1 MTTLDIYNKIKNQ
14 KKMIIILTGQPHSGK
29 TTIAKHLKKAIEISF
44 GYRQVFNIDG
54 DDLREVLN
62 NKDYSE
68 QGRRKNIETAHAI
81 AKYLQ
86 KQSIKNDVIIS
97 LVSPYRDL
105 REKLKSEINCQEF
118 YIHTTEIR
126 GRENFHVGNYEKPLE
141 NFIGVDTTNVSEI
154 ETVNDI
160 LNNIKL

>member
-1 MTTLDIYNKIKNQ
+1 
-14 KKMIIILTGQPHSGK
+14 MIIILTGQPHSGK
-29 TTIAKHLKKAIEISF
+29 TTIANYLKTALQTSF
-44 GYRQVFNIDG
+44 IDGKIYNIDG
-54 DDLREVLN
+54 DDLREILD

-86 KQSIKNDVIIS
+86 KQNPLNHIIIS

-105 REKLKSEINCQEF
+105 REKLKSELDCKEF

-126 GRENFHVGNYEKPLE
+126 GRENFHVANYEMPLE
-141 NFIGVDTTNVSEI
+141 NFVDVDTTNDSEL
-154 ETVNDI
+154 ETLNEI
-160 LNNIKL
+160 LNNLKF

>member
-1 MTTLDIYNKIKNQ
+1 
-14 KKMIIILTGQPHSGK
+14 MIIILTGQPHSGK
-29 TTIAKHLKKAIEISF
+29 TTIAKHLKTVIEISF
-44 GYRQVFNIDG
+44 PYRHAYIVDG
-54 DDLREVLN
+54 DDLREILK

-105 REKLKSEINCQEF
+105 REELKSEFSCQEF

-126 GRENFHVGNYEKPLE
+126 GRENFHVPNYEVPLE
-141 NFIGVDTTNVSEI
+141 KFIDIDTTNVSEI
-154 ETVNDI
+154 ETINEI
-160 LNNIKL
+160 LNELKLK

>member
-1 MTTLDIYNKIKNQ
+1 
-14 KKMIIILTGQPHSGK
+14 MIIILTGQPHSGK
-29 TTIAKHLKKAIEISF
+29 TTIAKHLKTAIEISF
-44 GYRQVFNIDG
+44 PYRRTYIVDG
-54 DDLREVLN
+54 DDLREILN

-68 QGRRKNIETAHAI
+68 QGRRKNIETAHSI

-105 REKLKSEINCQEF
+105 REQLKSEFSCQEF

-126 GRENFHVGNYEKPLE
+126 GRENFHVSNYEVPLE
-141 NFIGVDTTNVSEI
+141 KFIDIDTTEASEL
-154 ETVNDI
+154 ETINEI
-160 LNNIKL
+160 LNELKL

>member
-1 MTTLDIYNKIKNQ
+1 
-14 KKMIIILTGQPHSGK
+14 MIIILTGQPHSGK
-29 TTIAKHLKKAIEISF
+29 TTIAKHLKTAIEISF
-44 GYRQVFNIDG
+44 PYRRTYIVDG
-54 DDLREVLN
+54 DDLREILN

-68 QGRRKNIETAHAI
+68 QGRRKNIETAHSI

-105 REKLKSEINCQEF
+105 REQLKSEFSCQEF

-126 GRENFHVGNYEKPLE
+126 GRENFHVSNYEAPLE
-141 NFIGVDTTNVSEI
+141 KFIDIDTTEASEL
-154 ETVNDI
+154 ETINEI
-160 LNNIKL
+160 LNELKL